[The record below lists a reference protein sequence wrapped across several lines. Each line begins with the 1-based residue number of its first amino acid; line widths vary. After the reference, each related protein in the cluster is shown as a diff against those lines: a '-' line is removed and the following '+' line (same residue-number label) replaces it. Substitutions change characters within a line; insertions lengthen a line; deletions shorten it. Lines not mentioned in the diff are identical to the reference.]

1 MSWTEGYVLEVNYTS
16 GFYGE
21 LSPLK
26 LGLATLIKS
35 IQPPDSSREFTY
47 CELACGQGFTTNILA
62 ATYPHAQFYANDFNP
77 SHIATARDLAA
88 KAGMKNILFFDDR
101 DKLSINFRRGMNP
114 NRRF

>member
-26 LGLATLIKS
+26 LGLATLMKS
-35 IQPPDSSREFTY
+35 IQPPDSGQEFTY

-62 ATYPHAQFYANDFNP
+62 ATYLSPRP
-77 SHIATARDLAA
+77 
-88 KAGMKNILFFDDR
+88 ILCQ
-101 DKLSINFRRGMNP
+101 
-114 NRRF
+114 